1 MTDSTTDIGAWNRI
15 ADQYAQMIGTPEDR
29 INAAFREVLWQSLGD
44 LRGARVLDVGC
55 GHGWLAQAMLA
66 AGAAVTGV
74 DGSSALLA
82 MARQLCP
89 QAEFIEWDLALGL
102 PPLAGRA
109 GPFDRIVANM
119 VLMDLPELG
128 ALLAAVR
135 QALAPAG
142 RFIFTLPHPCFF
154 QQKSERDPAT
164 GQMFCRVTGYLQ
176 PAVWQIESF
185 GGHRHYH
192 RSLTDYFEA
201 LRASRLAVTR
211 LYEPP
216 QMPYSE
222 SNADFRQKIPKFV
235 LIETM
240 PIADVRF
247 APERQ

>member
-1 MTDSTTDIGAWNRI
+1 MDDSTADIGAWNRI

-29 INAAFREVLWQSLGD
+29 INAAFKDVLWESLGD
-44 LRGARVLDVGC
+44 LRGTRVLDVGC

-66 AGAAVTGV
+66 DGARVMGV

-82 MARQLCP
+82 KARDRCP
-89 QAEFIEWDLALGL
+89 RAEFIEWDLARGL
-102 PPLAGRA
+102 PPLA

-119 VLMDLPELG
+119 VLMDLPDLG

-135 QALAPAG
+135 PALAPAG

-154 QQKSERDPAT
+154 QQKSEMDPAT

-192 RSLTDYFEA
+192 RSLTDYCDA

-222 SNADFRQKIPKFV
+222 SNADFRQKIPKFM

-240 PIADVRF
+240 PIADTRS
-247 APERQ
+247 AREIL